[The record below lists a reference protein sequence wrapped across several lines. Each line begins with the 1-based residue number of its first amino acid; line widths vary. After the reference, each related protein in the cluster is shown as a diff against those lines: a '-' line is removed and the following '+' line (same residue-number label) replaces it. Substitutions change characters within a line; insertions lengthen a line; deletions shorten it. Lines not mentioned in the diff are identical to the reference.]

1 MKYSSSS
8 SSILPQGGDPSLKAE
23 EYWQCW
29 FRSFPVRWWWK
40 DFPKKNYQVE
50 RGIDNGVNVGYVEAD
65 LGMSEISTVLDAH
78 HKQGKVFLSNLCKTK
93 SEQHQHQPHVQG
105 TSWPPPIPS
114 SSARRSPRR
123 GDPRRSG
130 RSPWWLRA
138 SSPAV
143 KNIIILKLVLLP
155 YKWRLWRMLLTH
167 PDQSFLL
174 HPRQI
179 SLQLA
184 GWGTVLPIDIAYRC
198 NIGGIQ
204 FQSIQFN
211 FIKRI
216 FFRSTSPSNIQISF
230 IIHPDIP
237 FPIKVINLSRRF
249 QTCNSIPGRVAK
261 CHRYGR
267 YICVK

>member
-1 MKYSSSS
+1 M
-8 SSILPQGGDPSLKAE
+8 
-23 EYWQCW
+23 
-29 FRSFPVRWWWK
+29 
-40 DFPKKNYQVE
+40 
-50 RGIDNGVNVGYVEAD
+50 
-65 LGMSEISTVLDAH
+65 
-78 HKQGKVFLSNLCKTK
+78 
-93 SEQHQHQPHVQG
+93 
-105 TSWPPPIPS
+105 
-114 SSARRSPRR
+114 
-123 GDPRRSG
+123 
-130 RSPWWLRA
+130 RA

-143 KNIIILKLVLLP
+143 KYIIILKWCFCLI
-155 YKWRLWRMLLTH
+155 RRMLLTH
-167 PDQSFLL
+167 PDQSLL
-174 HPRQI
+174 FHPRQI

-184 GWGTVLPIDIAYRC
+184 GWSTVLPIDIGYRW

-249 QTCNSIPGRVAK
+249 QTCNSIPSRVAK

-267 YICVK
+267 YICVNKEYLKGGVKKCGRTRCYARYVIFWVNYT

>member
-1 MKYSSSS
+1 M
-8 SSILPQGGDPSLKAE
+8 
-23 EYWQCW
+23 
-29 FRSFPVRWWWK
+29 RWWWK

-65 LGMSEISTVLDAH
+65 LGVSEMSNVLDAH
-78 HKQGKVFLSNLCKTK
+78 HKQNLCKTK
-93 SEQHQHQPHVQG
+93 WEQHQDQPHVQG

-143 KNIIILKLVLLP
+143 KYIIILKWCFCLI
-155 YKWRLWRMLLTH
+155 RRMLLTH
-167 PDQSFLL
+167 PDQSLL
-174 HPRQI
+174 FHPRQI

-184 GWGTVLPIDIAYRC
+184 GWSTVLPIDIGYRW

-204 FQSIQFN
+204 FYSIQFH

-216 FFRSTSPSNIQISF
+216 FLGVPVPQISKYYLLYIRIF
-230 IIHPDIP
+230 P
-237 FPIKVINLSRRF
+237 FLS
-249 QTCNSIPGRVAK
+249 K
-261 CHRYGR
+261 W
-267 YICVK
+267 